1 MRKIRLVIA
10 VGATCFVFLT
20 GVATIVLHLTTK
32 ETIPSRAVSPAVVAS
47 TKVKPKPPAGSPVQL
62 SIPSI
67 SLDAVI
73 AHAGLKADGT
83 MDIQKNPDQVAW
95 YEFGPRPGDQGSAV
109 IAGHY
114 GWTGSHGSVF
124 NNLHLLAKGDKVS
137 VVDQNNKT
145 TTFIVNRIEKYDP
158 KANAATIFQSYD
170 GKAHL
175 NLITCDGTWVASAH
189 SYSDRL
195 VVFTDLET

>member
-1 MRKIRLVIA
+1 MLAGVVIIA
-10 VGATCFVFLT
+10 FHFTAKESAPSY
-20 GVATIVLHLTTK
+20 VAPPT
-32 ETIPSRAVSPAVVAS
+32 AMAS
-47 TKVKPKPPAGSPVQL
+47 TKPKPKPSASSPAQL

-67 SLDAVI
+67 GLDTTV

-83 MDIQKNPDQVAW
+83 MDINKNPDQVAW
-95 YEFGPRPGDQGSAV
+95 YEFGPRPGGEGSAV

-124 NNLHLLAKGDKVS
+124 NNLHLLNKGNKVS
-137 VVDQNNKT
+137 VIDQNNVTTVFVVNKT
-145 TTFIVNRIEKYDP
+145 EKYDP
-158 KANAATIFQSYD
+158 KADASAIFQSYD

-175 NLITCDGTWVASAH
+175 NLITCDGTWVASTR

-195 VVFTDLET
+195 VVFTDLEK